1 MGPACRGLKQYTD
14 WNKYSCNLHCL
25 HRFTLESGCVCV
37 KLAIAFPHS
46 VLTYL
51 KRNAWDRISC
61 FCWSWCYWQK
71 QCHRIQQ
78 YLERYAATCRKKV
91 KEICFLKRAAFNHN
105 CSWFSPAIPISAVH
119 YVLPDRDYLQ
129 SPTQKA

>member
-1 MGPACRGLKQYTD
+1 MLEIGFPASADRGVIGK
-14 WNKYSCNLHCL
+14 NN
-25 HRFTLESGCVCV
+25 V
-37 KLAIAFPHS
+37 IAS
-46 VLTYL
+46 
-51 KRNAWDRISC
+51 NGI
-61 FCWSWCYWQK
+61 WSAM
-71 QCHRIQQ
+71 QQ
-78 YLERYAATCRKKV
+78 HVEKKV